1 MTEVTRIFAPIL
13 IWLGLFTGVYA
24 LHGLGC
30 GLGWPQQD
38 LGPASLHR
46 VALIAAWGV
55 AILLQAAVLYLVAR
69 PWASHSPL
77 VQQVTVTL
85 AISAVVAMV
94 WTLFP
99 VAFASSC
106 G

>member
-1 MTEVTRIFAPIL
+1 MTELARIFAPIL

-46 VALIAAWGV
+46 VVLVGAWGL
-55 AILLQAAVLYLVAR
+55 ALLAQAAVLVLVAR
-69 PWASHSPL
+69 AWPSRVPL
-77 VQQVTVTL
+77 LQKITLTL
-85 AISAVVAMV
+85 AVTALGAMV

-99 VAFASSC
+99 VVFASSC